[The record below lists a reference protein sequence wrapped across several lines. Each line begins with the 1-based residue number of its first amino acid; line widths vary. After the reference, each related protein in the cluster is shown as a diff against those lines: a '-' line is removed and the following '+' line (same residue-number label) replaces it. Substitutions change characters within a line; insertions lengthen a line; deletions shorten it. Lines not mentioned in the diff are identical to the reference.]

1 MNGETVQRFILQIDN
16 RSTCNSENFF
26 SHRVMKSVSAK
37 ALEDKV
43 TPDVNDMALLP
54 GGLIVV
60 ADGNNKCVKLMN
72 SQVSEEIL

>member
-1 MNGETVQRFILQIDN
+1 MNGETVQRFILQIDY
-16 RSTCNSENFF
+16 RSTCNSETFF
-26 SHRVMKSVSAK
+26 SHRVTKSVSAK
-37 ALEDKV
+37 APEDKV
-43 TPDVNDMALLP
+43 TPDVNDIALLP